1 MSGVS
6 STGWWPTMR
15 SSPPRRSSPPGSRR
29 GRPAPTPAPSG
40 SSTPGSSPAWSS
52 NWSSR
57 RRSSRSSRP
66 PATSSRASRPSWRSD
81 RPASAVVDRSLTPRP
96 CAARRRLSRPYT
108 AGPVPGARIRR
119 RLLLAVPAAAAGA
132 LLAAPQARAG
142 LLFPESG
149 GSPNADS
156 IHTLYVMV
164 FILALFIFAG
174 VEGTLLYSL
183 FKYKARRGR
192 TAAQIHGNTKLEIGW
207 TVGAAVILVFITAF
221 TFIKLP
227 AIKNPKPSLT
237 GSQTAV
243 VRDGDL
249 VAATD
254 RLSVKGPTLRIT
266 VNGQQYI
273 WRFHYP
279 GTANL
284 LAYSD
289 MVVPVGETVILD
301 ITADDVAH
309 SWWIPKLG
317 GKMDAVPGYTNRT
330 WFRIP

>member
-1 MSGVS
+1 
-6 STGWWPTMR
+6 
-15 SSPPRRSSPPGSRR
+15 
-29 GRPAPTPAPSG
+29 
-40 SSTPGSSPAWSS
+40 
-52 NWSSR
+52 
-57 RRSSRSSRP
+57 
-66 PATSSRASRPSWRSD
+66 
-81 RPASAVVDRSLTPRP
+81 
-96 CAARRRLSRPYT
+96 
-108 AGPVPGARIRR
+108 VPGARIRR
-119 RLLLAVPAAAAGA
+119 RLLLALPAAAAGL
-132 LLAAPQARAG
+132 LLAAPRAHAG

-164 FILALFIFAG
+164 FVLALFIFAG

-207 TVGAAVILVFITAF
+207 TVGAAVILIFITAF

-227 AIKNPKPSLT
+227 AIKNPKPSVVDAN
-237 GSQTAV
+237 GNAV
-243 VRDGDL
+243 AAANGEL

-254 RLSVKGPTLRIT
+254 NLTVKGPSLHLT
-266 VNGQQYI
+266 VNGQQYV
-273 WRFHYP
+273 WRYHYP
-279 GTANL
+279 GKENL

-317 GKMDAVPGYTNRT
+317 GKMDAIPGYVNHT
-330 WFRIP
+330 WFQIPPDAIPRGSDRVIYTGQCAELCGRNHANMYARVIGMRMDDYKRWYADKVKQVDDAKKAAATTQKKLLQERGQ

>member
-1 MSGVS
+1 
-6 STGWWPTMR
+6 
-15 SSPPRRSSPPGSRR
+15 
-29 GRPAPTPAPSG
+29 
-40 SSTPGSSPAWSS
+40 
-52 NWSSR
+52 
-57 RRSSRSSRP
+57 
-66 PATSSRASRPSWRSD
+66 
-81 RPASAVVDRSLTPRP
+81 
-96 CAARRRLSRPYT
+96 
-108 AGPVPGARIRR
+108 VPGARTRR
-119 RLLLAVPAAAAGA
+119 RLLLAVPAAVAGA
-132 LLAAPQARAG
+132 LLGAPSAHAG

-227 AIKNPKPSLT
+227 SIKNPKPSLVS
-237 GSQTAV
+237 GNQTAMV
-243 VRDGDL
+243 DGEL

-254 RLSVKGPTLRIT
+254 NLTVKGPSMHLT
-266 VNGQQYI
+266 VNGQQYV
-273 WRFHYP
+273 WRYHYP
-279 GTANL
+279 GKENL

-317 GKMDAVPGYTNRT
+317 GKMDAIPGYHNYT
-330 WFRIP
+330 WFRIPPDAIPAGQTRVIYTGQCAELCGRNHANMYARVIGMRADDYKKWYADKVQQVADAKKAAAATQAKLLQQQTQGTGG